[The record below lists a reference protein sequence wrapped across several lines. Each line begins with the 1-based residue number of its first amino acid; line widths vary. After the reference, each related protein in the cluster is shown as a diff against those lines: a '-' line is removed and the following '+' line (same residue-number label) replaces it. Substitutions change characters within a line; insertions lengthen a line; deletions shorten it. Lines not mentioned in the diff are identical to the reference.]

1 MKKKTK
7 DILVEVGATALTCGT
22 SVMAGWGAMS
32 ATVLL
37 MDKALVK
44 GVPKAIAHGMI
55 GTITVGGLGVAY
67 LVGMHTHDKFEG
79 FLQDVLNIFPT
90 EYEEEEKDDNT

>member
-7 DILVEVGATALTCGT
+7 DILIEVGATALTCGT
-22 SVMAGWGAMS
+22 SVIAGWSAMS

-37 MDKALVK
+37 MDKALAR
-44 GVPKAIAHGMI
+44 GVPKAIAHGML

-90 EYEEEEKDDNT
+90 EVEEVKDGDT

>member
-37 MDKALVK
+37 MDKVLIK
-44 GVPKAIAHGMI
+44 GVPKAVAHGML
-55 GTITVGGLGVAY
+55 GTITVGSLGVSY
-67 LVGMHTHDKFEG
+67 LVGMHTHEKFEG
-79 FLQDVLNIFPT
+79 FLQEVLDIFPT
-90 EYEEEEKDDNT
+90 EYEEEKDDNT